1 MVNINN
7 KRILGR
13 GATATIYE
21 AEENG
26 KKFAAK
32 IFHDVKKIDIKK
44 IEAMIKNKPKKSS
57 MKIDGINYMQYAWPL
72 KFTNNQDGQINGFLM
87 PLVDLSN
94 SFSLDC
100 YYDKVLFSKLKS
112 ANEVALTF
120 KIAIAK
126 NLATVVADLHKDKNY
141 FIDLK
146 PQNIRVTKGTHAITL
161 LDCDGFSINDKN
173 GSRYPA
179 DLISTDYIAPEVT
192 NNNLLP
198 SKLGE
203 EQDLYALAVI
213 IFQLMNG
220 GTHPF
225 QGILSRSLSSNTND
239 QKAAKGY
246 YPHGIAKHSL
256 IKPRPNSVHETWL
269 NETRELFDL
278 AFTGKP
284 NERPA
289 ALKWSKHFESLFKN
303 KLIVRC
309 DKYPKE
315 LSHLR
320 FKSMPCPLCHQNN
333 IQAQN
338 NKKTI
343 KPASPTQSKIKQST
357 NTRTH
362 SSSGSGGNTNFI
374 LVVAGILFVIFI
386 LSQIGNNNKTN
397 NISENKYI
405 PIPENS
411 YESKNESP
419 QTISKNNT
427 KDKNCLVEKGKC
439 YGKVEYEN
447 GSYDGNFLNG
457 LRHGEGTYT
466 WNSGSFYSGDWK
478 EGEKHGYGK
487 DVLFKNGK
495 YHSEY
500 TGEFYKNQL
509 HGHGVLK
516 LANGDIYDGDYE
528 DGKAHGTGKITYGNG
543 QTYEGSFRN
552 DKING
557 LGTYIWPNGEKYV
570 GELKDGKR
578 HGSGTDYYPNG
589 DIQSGQ
595 WKDNIFINEDTNTE
609 KSNEVDLSQTDEIKR
624 SQEQIIKEH
633 EEANNNAS
641 YDCNGVSGKCSG
653 TREYSDGTYSGEFY
667 DGAPHGNGTYFGSG
681 EFSGD
686 RFEGKYVNGLRSEGI
701 YYWSSGDR
709 YDGYFKNN
717 GNASAGKYFS
727 VNGDRYEGEFN
738 SKGQFSGKGKYF
750 YKTGDYYEGEFLNGK
765 MSGQGY
771 YEFNHGA
778 NSGDTYRGEIKN
790 GKWHGYGTYTLNN
803 GRKEVGYWENGIF
816 KGKSAPSNSNSDDFL
831 EDVVDFLNT
840 KPDITPSQPSFSR

>member
-1 MVNINN
+1 MVNLNN

-44 IEAMIKNKPKKSS
+44 IETMIKNKPKKSS
-57 MKIDGINYMQYAWPL
+57 MKIDGINYKQYAWPL
-72 KFTNNQDGQINGFLM
+72 KFTKNKDGQINGFLM

-120 KIAIAK
+120 KITIAK

-146 PQNIRVTKGTHAITL
+146 PQNIRVAKGTHAITL

-246 YPHGIAKHSL
+246 YPHGLNQHSL

-269 NETRELFDL
+269 QETRKLFDL

-284 NERPA
+284 NERPSA
-289 ALKWSKHFESLFKN
+289 SIWAKHFEKLLKN

-320 FKSMPCPLCHQNN
+320 FKDMPCPLCHQIN

-338 NKKTI
+338 NKKAT
-343 KPASPTQSKIKQST
+343 KPSPPPKSKIKQSA
-357 NTRTH
+357 NTGIH
-362 SSSGSGGNTNFI
+362 SPSGSSGNINFVWVI
-374 LVVAGILFVIFI
+374 VGIVFVIFI
-386 LSQIGNNNKTN
+386 LSQIGNSKKVT
-397 NISENKYI
+397 NISENKYT
-405 PIPENS
+405 PVPENS
-411 YESKNESP
+411 YESKKE
-419 QTISKNNT
+419 ISSANNSVKADDK
-427 KDKNCLVEKGKC
+427 KDKNCFDQKGKC
-439 YGKVEYEN
+439 HGTVEYPDGTYE
-447 GSYDGNFLNG
+447 GNFLNG
-457 LRHGEGTYT
+457 LRHGEGTFT
-466 WNSGSFYSGDWK
+466 WRNGSFYSGDWK
-478 EGEKHGYGK
+478 DDHKHGYGK
-487 DVLFKNGK
+487 DVLFIDGK
-495 YHSEY
+495 FDSEY

-509 HGHGVLK
+509 HGHGLYK
-516 LANGDIYDGDYE
+516 WAGGETYDGDYE
-528 DGKAHGTGKITYGNG
+528 NG
-543 QTYEGSFRN
+543 SMT
-552 DKING
+552 G
-557 LGTYIWPNGEKYV
+557 LGTYTLPDGEKYI
-570 GELKDGKR
+570 GEFKNGKR
-578 HGSGTDYYPNG
+578 HGTGTYYYPNG
-589 DIQSGQ
+589 DVESGQ
-595 WKDNIFINEDTNTE
+595 WENNNFITKETVSE
-609 KSNEVDLSQTDEIKR
+609 KSNQIDLSQTDEIKK

-633 EEANNNAS
+633 ESNNNRPS
-641 YDCNGVSGKCSG
+641 GDCSSVSGICEG
-653 TREYSDGTYSGEFY
+653 TIEYVNGTYTGKFY
-667 DGAPHGNGTYFGSG
+667 DGNQHGYGTFFGNGEY
-681 EFSGD
+681 SGD
-686 RFEGKYVNGLRSEGI
+686 RFEGEFVNGFRKEGT
-701 YYWSSGDR
+701 YYWSNGDR
-709 YDGYFKNN
+709 FVGLYNSN
-717 GNASAGKYFS
+717 GNAEIGKLTFS
-727 VNGDRYEGEFN
+727 NGDIYEGEFTSN
-738 SKGQFSGKGKYF
+738 NKFHGKGKYT
-750 YKTGDYYEGEFLNGK
+750 YATGDYYEGDYVDGK
-765 MSGQGY
+765 MTGQG
-771 YEFNHGA
+771 FFQF
-778 NSGDTYRGEIKN
+778 NSGKHKGHSYRGGMKN
-790 GKWHGYGTYTLNN
+790 GAWHGYGTYDFNN
-803 GRKEVGYWENGIF
+803 GQKNVGYFENGIF
-816 KGKSAPSNSNSDDFL
+816 KGKSAPSNSNSNDIL

-840 KPDITPSQPSFSR
+840 TPDITPSQPSFAR